1 MASRIGVFATSVGT
15 KILIGLSG
23 LFLVFYL
30 LIHIG
35 GNLVVFAGPA
45 AYNQYAFTLER
56 NKAVLYPLELLI
68 LAGFLTHIYKTV
80 RMFLGNQ
87 QARPVAYAQKKRA
100 GWLGTKEARRVGEP
114 QNAGVDDDD
123 RVGPVGDRVSHLSR
137 ESIS

>member
-80 RMFLGNQ
+80 RMFLVNQ
-87 QARPVAYAQKKRA
+87 QAGAVVPGKQTGAP
-100 GWLGTKEARRVGEP
+100 GRVGEEEPPRPAEP
-114 QNAGVDDDD
+114 QNTGVDDHN
-123 RVGPVGDRVSHLSR
+123 RVGPVGDRVPH
-137 ESIS
+137 